1 MESYFPSDQFSASAY
16 RANSP
21 DLGSFSDEELI
32 EHYQKYGKKENRI
45 STSISSKRDF
55 LRLLQG
61 KKNLLEIGVFDNP
74 TLDFIADSDES
85 VIVHYADFL
94 SRDELIARANDV
106 GRNPQN
112 VPEIQWILSDGYDQI
127 DVLYDAVVSHHCV
140 EHQPDLIA
148 HLLKV
153 TSVLSPGGCY
163 FFSVPHKYRCFDY
176 FIPESTIVDV
186 ISAHYLKHEKPSFK
200 SILEHRVFTS
210 HTYQDGTNPFDSLQ
224 PSMKKRIEWAF
235 DEFSSNEYVDVHCW
249 QFTPDSMRKILS
261 QLAAFDFIPNIN
273 ELKVYPNFD
282 EFYVAISFE

>member
-1 MESYFPSDQFSASAY
+1 MENCFPPDQFSASAY
-16 RANSP
+16 RANSA
-21 DLGSFSDEELI
+21 DLESFSDEELVK
-32 EHYQKYGKKENRI
+32 HYHSYGKKENRV

-55 LRLLQG
+55 LSLLKG
-61 KKNLLEIGVFDNP
+61 KQNLLEIGVFDNP
-74 TLDFIADSDES
+74 TLDFIADSEES
-85 VIVHYADFL
+85 VTIHYADFL
-94 SRDELIARANDV
+94 SRDELIARAGDV

-112 VPEIQWILSDGYDQI
+112 VPEIKWVLSDGYDQI
-127 DVLYDAVVSHHCV
+127 NVLYDAVVSHHCV

-148 HLLKV
+148 HLLNI
-153 TSVLSPGGCY
+153 TSILRPGGWY
-163 FFSVPHKYRCFDY
+163 FFSVPHKYRCFDF

-186 ISAHYLKHEKPSFK
+186 VSAHYLEYKKPSFK

-210 HTYQDGTNPFDSLQ
+210 HTYQDGINPYNSLQ
-224 PSMKKRIEWAF
+224 PSVKKRIEWAF

-249 QFTPDSMRKILS
+249 QFTPDSMRKIIS

>member
-1 MESYFPSDQFSASAY
+1 MENCFPPDQFSASAY
-16 RANSP
+16 RANSA
-21 DLGSFSDEELI
+21 DLESFSDEELVK
-32 EHYQKYGKKENRI
+32 HYHSYGKKENRV

-55 LRLLQG
+55 LSLLKG
-61 KKNLLEIGVFDNP
+61 KQNLLEIGVFDNP
-74 TLDFIADSDES
+74 TLDFIADSEES
-85 VIVHYADFL
+85 VTIHYADFL
-94 SRDELIARANDV
+94 SRDELIARAGDV

-112 VPEIQWILSDGYDQI
+112 VPEIKWVLSDGYDQI
-127 DVLYDAVVSHHCV
+127 NVLYDAVVSHHCV

-148 HLLKV
+148 HLLNI
-153 TSVLSPGGCY
+153 TSILRPGGWY
-163 FFSVPHKYRCFDY
+163 FFSVPHKYRCFDF

-186 ISAHYLKHEKPSFK
+186 VSAHYLEYKKPSFK

-210 HTYQDGTNPFDSLQ
+210 HTYQDGINPYNSLQ
-224 PSMKKRIEWAF
+224 PSVKKRIERAF

>member
-1 MESYFPSDQFSASAY
+1 MENCFPPDQFSASAY
-16 RANSP
+16 RANSA
-21 DLGSFSDEELI
+21 DLESFSDEELVK
-32 EHYQKYGKKENRI
+32 HYHSYGKKENRV

-55 LRLLQG
+55 LSLLKG
-61 KKNLLEIGVFDNP
+61 KQNLLEIGVFDNP
-74 TLDFIADSDES
+74 TLDFIADSEES
-85 VIVHYADFL
+85 VTIHYADFL
-94 SRDELIARANDV
+94 SRDELIARAGDV

-112 VPEIQWILSDGYDQI
+112 VPEIKWVLSDGYDQI

-148 HLLKV
+148 HLLNI
-153 TSVLSPGGCY
+153 TSILRPGGWY
-163 FFSVPHKYRCFDY
+163 FFSVPHKYRCFDF

-186 ISAHYLKHEKPSFK
+186 VSAHYLEYKKPSFK

-210 HTYQDGTNPFDSLQ
+210 HTYQDGINPYNSLQ
-224 PSMKKRIEWAF
+224 PSVKKRIEWAF

>member
-1 MESYFPSDQFSASAY
+1 MENCFPPDQFSASAY
-16 RANSP
+16 RANSA
-21 DLGSFSDEELI
+21 DLESFSDEELVK
-32 EHYQKYGKKENRI
+32 HYHSYGKKENRV

-55 LRLLQG
+55 LSLLKG
-61 KKNLLEIGVFDNP
+61 KQNLLEIGVFDNP
-74 TLDFIADSDES
+74 TLDFIADSEES
-85 VIVHYADFL
+85 VTIHYADFL
-94 SRDELIARANDV
+94 SRDELIARAGDV

-112 VPEIQWILSDGYDQI
+112 VPEIKWVLSDGYDQI

-148 HLLKV
+148 HLLNI
-153 TSVLSPGGCY
+153 TSILRPGGWY
-163 FFSVPHKYRCFDY
+163 FFSVPHKYRCFDF

-186 ISAHYLKHEKPSFK
+186 VSAHYLEYKKPSFK

-210 HTYQDGTNPFDSLQ
+210 HTYQDGINPYNSLQ
-224 PSMKKRIEWAF
+224 PSVKKRIEWAF

-249 QFTPDSMRKILS
+249 QFTPDSMRKVLS

>member
-1 MESYFPSDQFSASAY
+1 MESCFPSDQFSASAY
-16 RANSP
+16 RAGSG
-21 DLGSFSDEELI
+21 DLESFSDEELI
-32 EHYQKYGKKENRI
+32 KHYVGYGKKENRV

-55 LRLLQG
+55 LSLLQG
-61 KKNLLEIGVFDNP
+61 KKKLLEIGVFDNP
-74 TLDFIADSDES
+74 TLDFIADSEES
-85 VIVHYADFL
+85 VVIHYADFL
-94 SRDELIARANDV
+94 SRDELIARASDV

-112 VPEIQWILSDGYDQI
+112 VPEIKWILSDGYDQI

-148 HLLKV
+148 HLLKI
-153 TSVLSPGGCY
+153 TSILGPGGWY
-163 FFSVPHKYRCFDY
+163 FFSVPHKYRCFDF
-176 FIPESTIVDV
+176 FISESTIVDV
-186 ISAHYLKHEKPSFK
+186 IAAYYLKHEKPSFK

-210 HTYQDGTNPFDSLQ
+210 HTYQDGVNPFDSLQ
-224 PSMKKRIEWAF
+224 PSMRKRIESAF

-249 QFTPDSMRKILS
+249 QFTPESMRKILS

>member
-74 TLDFIADSDES
+74 TLDFIAESDES
-85 VIVHYADFL
+85 VVVHYADFL

-112 VPEIQWILSDGYDQI
+112 VPEIKWILSDGYDQI

-140 EHQPDLIA
+140 EHQPDLID

-153 TSVLSPGGCY
+153 TSILSSGGWY

-186 ISAHYLKHEKPSFK
+186 ISAHYLKYEKPSFK